1 MKVYIDGEEV
11 EGLILCDAFCRAED
25 DELVEILFETEE
37 EYVKALENG
46 DLDSIDDDECMRMA
60 LPEFI
65 DFEKGGL
72 SILLQGPD
80 EVATVS
86 FICKARSLSI
96 GQKFY
101 ADEIK
106 E

>member
-1 MKVYIDGEEV
+1 MKVYIEGEEV
-11 EGLILCDAFCRAED
+11 SGLSIADAFSKTDEGLV
-25 DELVEILFETEE
+25 ELLFETEE
-37 EYVKALENG
+37 EYIEALENG
-46 DLDSIDDDECMRMA
+46 ELDSIDDDECMRMA

-72 SILLQGPD
+72 SIMLED
-80 EVATVS
+80 ENTVGTVN